1 MIRLLSSKQ
10 EELES
15 MILQKY
21 NILTEKLKRKT
32 TSVLS
37 KKQLIERNYQMLEV
51 ALKIIPLPILSCEE
65 SLLSGILLA
74 NSSLLD
80 NIKQQILKEEKTCKF
95 MLTHFFQRIK

>member
-1 MIRLLSSKQ
+1 
-10 EELES
+10 
-15 MILQKY
+15 
-21 NILTEKLKRKT
+21 
-32 TSVLS
+32 
-37 KKQLIERNYQMLEV
+37 MLEV

-95 MLTHFFQRIK
+95 MLTHFFSEDLMKDDEQLSLLTLQTQDYTTDLLVKAFKIGQ